1 MNTLQDSITS
11 IGICCFKLDD
21 IISNIFCKKISCI
34 NYYDLDNNINNI
46 NISCVNKFTKYN
58 NMIKFLLVKRKHSLN
73 YIDFIRGKY
82 DILDISPLFK
92 MFNYMSKDEIDR
104 IHNMSFDN
112 MWNKLWKLTA
122 RSKKYS
128 NEYNRSKKKFNEIS
142 TNGTLAII
150 LNTCTPYET
159 TEWEIPKGRKEPNEK
174 NIDCAIREFTEETSI
189 DRDSYTI
196 LTSIDPIHDNFIG
209 TNNKN
214 YRHIFYTAMM
224 KSNMMKSN
232 MMKYND
238 NIEYEV
244 TSNEIE
250 EVRWCTWED
259 AIILLRPYNENK
271 IKIITNIFLF
281 IVNINEMNSHNEE
294 LEIFV

>member
-1 MNTLQDSITS
+1 MNTLQDCVTS

-21 IISNIFCKKISCI
+21 IISNIFCKKLSCI
-34 NYYDLDNNINNI
+34 NYYDLDNNIN
-46 NISCVNKFTKYN
+46 ISYVNKFTKYN

-82 DILDISPLFK
+82 DISDISNISPLLK
-92 MFNYMSKDEIDR
+92 MFNYMSKDEIER
-104 IHNMSFDN
+104 IHNMSFDD

-122 RSKKYS
+122 RSNKYS
-128 NEYNRSKKKFNEIS
+128 NEYYRSKKKFNEIS

-150 LNTCTPYET
+150 LNACTPYET
-159 TEWEIPKGRKEPNEK
+159 TEWEIPKGKKEPNEK

-214 YRHIFYTAMM
+214 YRHIFYTAMI
-224 KSNMMKSN
+224 SNN
-232 MMKYND
+232 
-238 NIEYEV
+238 NIEGEV
-244 TSNEIE
+244 TSNEID
-250 EVRWCTWED
+250 EVRWCTWEE

-271 IKIITNIFLF
+271 IKLITNIFLF
-281 IVNINEMNSHNEE
+281 IVNINEMNLHNEAP
-294 LEIFV
+294 EILV